1 MRLHDYSASGNCY
14 KVRLL
19 LAQLGRDHER
29 VDVDIFNGGTLTDE
43 FGALNPTRTTPV
55 LELDDGEPL
64 IESNAIL
71 TYLAEGTDLLP
82 DDPVERAQV
91 MRWLFYEQAE
101 IVPSIGSLRVRLAAA
116 VLLPDHPAAQ
126 RMRAAGARC
135 LEVLESH
142 LTERTFLVGER
153 YTIADLGVYAYV
165 HVAGDATL
173 DLADYPAVSA
183 WIARVEATPGFVGD
197 LRPIPP
203 DTRFGAGR
211 SIYG

>member
-1 MRLHDYSASGNCY
+1 MRLHDYSSSGNCF

-19 LAQLGRDHER
+19 LAQLGHDYER
-29 VDVDIFNGGTLTDE
+29 VNVDIFNGDTLTEE
-43 FGALNPTRTTPV
+43 FGKLNPARQTPV
-55 LELDDGEPL
+55 LETDAGDVL

-71 TYLAEGTDLLP
+71 FHLAEGTELLP

-91 MRWLFYEQAE
+91 LRWLLYEQAE
-101 IVPSIGSLRVRLAAA
+101 IVPSIGSLRVRLAAQ
-116 VLLPDHPAAQ
+116 VLQPDSPGAAS
-126 RMRAAGARC
+126 RRASGTAALR
-135 LEVLESH
+135 LLDDH
-142 LTERTFLVGER
+142 LRERAFLVGER
-153 YTIADLGVYAYV
+153 YTIADLCVYAYV

-183 WIARVEATPGFVGD
+183 WIERVEATPGFVDD
-197 LRPIPP
+197 LQPIPP

>member
-1 MRLHDYSASGNCY
+1 MRLHDYPASGNCY

-19 LAQLGRDHER
+19 LAQLGLEYER
-29 VDVDIFNGGTLTDE
+29 VHVEIFDGGTLTDE
-43 FGALNPTRTTPV
+43 FGALNPTRMTPV

-64 IESNAIL
+64 VESNAIL
-71 TYLAEGTDLLP
+71 IYLAEGTELLP
-82 DDPVERAQV
+82 DDRIERALV

-116 VLLPDHPAAQ
+116 VLPPDHPAAQ
-126 RMRAAGARC
+126 RMREAGARC
-135 LEVLESH
+135 LDVLEGH
-142 LTERTFLVGER
+142 LSERNFLVGER

-165 HVAGDATL
+165 HVAGEATL
-173 DLADYPAVSA
+173 DLAEYPAVSA
-183 WIARVEATPGFVGD
+183 WIERVEATPGFVDD

>member
-1 MRLHDYSASGNCY
+1 MRLHDYAASGNCF

-19 LAQLGRDHER
+19 LAQLGRDYER

-55 LELDDGEPL
+55 LELDDGQPL
-64 IESNAIL
+64 LESNAIL

-82 DDPVERAQV
+82 DDPVERAHV

-101 IVPSIGSLRVRLAAA
+101 IVPSIGSLRVRLAAG
-116 VLLPDHPAAQ
+116 VIPPDHPVAQ

-135 LEVLESH
+135 LDVLEGH
-142 LTERTFLVGER
+142 LSERTFLVGER
-153 YTIADLGVYAYV
+153 YTIADLCVYAYV

-183 WIARVEATPGFVGD
+183 WLTRVEATPGFVGD

>member
-1 MRLHDYSASGNCY
+1 MRLHDYRSSGNCY

-19 LAQLGRDHER
+19 LAQLGRDYER

-43 FGALNPTRTTPV
+43 FGALNPTRTSPV

-71 TYLAEGTDLLP
+71 TYLADGTDLLP
-82 DDPVERAQV
+82 DDPVERAHA

-116 VLLPDHPAAQ
+116 VLPPDHPAAQ
-126 RMRAAGARC
+126 RMRQAAARC
-135 LEVLESH
+135 LDVLEGH
-142 LTERTFLVGER
+142 LGERAFLVGEG
-153 YTIADLGVYAYV
+153 YTIADLCVYAYV

-173 DLADYPAVSA
+173 DLADDPAVSA
-183 WIARVEATPGFVGD
+183 WIARVEATPGFVDD
-197 LRPIPP
+197 LQPIPP

>member
-1 MRLHDYSASGNCY
+1 MRLHDYPASGNCY

-19 LAQLGRDHER
+19 LAQLGRDYER
-29 VDVDIFNGGTLTDE
+29 VNVDIFDGGTLTDE

-71 TYLAEGTDLLP
+71 TYLAEGTDLVP
-82 DDPVERAQV
+82 DDPVERAHV

-116 VLLPDHPAAQ
+116 VLPPDHPVAQ
-126 RMRAAGARC
+126 RMRQAGARC
-135 LEVLESH
+135 LEVLEAH
-142 LTERTFLVGER
+142 LGKRAFLVGER
-153 YTIADLGVYAYV
+153 YTIADLCVYAYV

-183 WIARVEATPGFVGD
+183 WIARVEATPGFVDD

>member
-1 MRLHDYSASGNCY
+1 MRLHDYPASGNCY

-19 LAQLGRDHER
+19 LAQLGRDYER
-29 VDVDIFNGGTLTDE
+29 VNVDIFDGGTLTDE

-71 TYLAEGTDLLP
+71 TYLAEGTDLVP
-82 DDPVERAQV
+82 DDPVQRAHV

-116 VLLPDHPAAQ
+116 VLPPDHPAAQ
-126 RMRAAGARC
+126 RMRQAGARC
-135 LEVLESH
+135 LDVLEGH
-142 LTERTFLVGER
+142 LGERTFLVGER
-153 YTIADLGVYAYV
+153 YTIADLCVYAYV
-165 HVAGDATL
+165 HAAGDATL

-183 WIARVEATPGFVGD
+183 WIARVEATPGFVDD
-197 LRPIPP
+197 LQPIPP